1 MEIEIKEI
9 EASETWG
16 LRHTVMWPNMPFD
29 YVKLE
34 EDKHGMHLGLFKDK
48 DLVTVVSLFFKGNEV
63 QFRKLATKESE
74 QGQGYGTQVLE
85 HIVLLCKE
93 RGVKTLWCNA
103 RLDKTKFYQKFG
115 LQATE
120 KKFTKGGIDF
130 VILEKTFCV

>member
-1 MEIEIKEI
+1 MEIKIKEI
-9 EASETWG
+9 EASETWD

-63 QFRKLATKESE
+63 QFRKLATKVSE
-74 QGQGYGTQVLE
+74 QGQGYGTQILE

-93 RGVKTLWCNA
+93 RAIEKLWCNA
-103 RLDKTKFYQKFG
+103 RVNKTAYYQKFG
-115 LQATE
+115 LIETE
-120 KKFTKGGIDF
+120 KRYTKGGIDF
-130 VILEKTFCV
+130 VILEKLF